1 MNDIIFALASAK
13 GRAGVSVI
21 RISGDNSITSV
32 EKILRKNLSSN
43 NKCLRKIYDSNNS
56 VIDEVLILT
65 FKEKSSFTG
74 DETVEIHCHGSTAV
88 VSHILRT

>member
-43 NKCLRKIYDSNNS
+43 NKCSKKNL
-56 VIDEVLILT
+56 
-65 FKEKSSFTG
+65 
-74 DETVEIHCHGSTAV
+74 
-88 VSHILRT
+88 